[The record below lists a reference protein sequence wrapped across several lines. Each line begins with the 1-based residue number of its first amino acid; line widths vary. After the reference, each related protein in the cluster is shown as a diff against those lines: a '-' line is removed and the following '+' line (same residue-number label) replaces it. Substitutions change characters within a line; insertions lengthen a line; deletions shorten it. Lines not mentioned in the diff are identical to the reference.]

1 MIKEKLIKK
10 QPFKGKIAAITGGSQ
25 GLGKATAKYFVR
37 LGGSIC
43 IIARGIEILRKA
55 AREINEAKV
64 DNSQFIEIIACDT
77 TDMDKLM
84 PLLTEFIEKKGIPD
98 YLLNCVGYA
107 YADYIENIS
116 LEDFKKNMEVNY
128 YGQLI
133 PILILLPYFMKEKKG
148 YIANVS
154 SMLGYM
160 GLMGY
165 ATYVP
170 SKYAVVGLT
179 ETIRN
184 ELKPYKINVSILY
197 PPSMDTPGF
206 EKENETKPEECRIME
221 ERGGL
226 ETPEDVAEVFI
237 EGILKNKFNILPG
250 EAKFIWKVN
259 RHFPKL
265 IRNWSDK
272 SYRKARKRL
281 GKIQ

>member
-1 MIKEKLIKK
+1 MKKEKLIRK
-10 QPFKGKIAAITGGSQ
+10 QPFKDKIAIITGGSQ
-25 GLGKATAKYFVR
+25 GLGKATAKYIVE
-37 LGGSIC
+37 LGGSVC
-43 IIARGIEILRKA
+43 IIARRTEILKEA
-55 AREINEAKV
+55 ANEINEVKMY
-64 DNSQFIEIIACDT
+64 DSQFIEIITCDT
-77 TDMDKLM
+77 TIMDKLK
-84 PLLTEFIEKKGIPD
+84 PLLIEFIEKYGIPD
-98 YLLNCVGYA
+98 HLFNCVGYA
-107 YADYIENIS
+107 YAEYIENLS
-116 LEDFKKNMEVNY
+116 LDDFKKNMEVNY
-128 YGQLI
+128 YGQLV

-170 SKYAVVGLT
+170 SKYAVVGLS
-179 ETIRN
+179 ETLRN
-184 ELKPYKINVSILY
+184 ELRPYNINVSILY

-206 EKENETKPEECRIME
+206 EKENETKPEECRLME

-237 EGILKNKFNILPG
+237 EGILKSKFNILPG
-250 EAKFIWKVN
+250 EANFIWKLN
-259 RHFPKL
+259 RHFPKI

-272 SYRKARKRL
+272 SYKKARKRL